1 MPLKTV
7 IETIEGLDEPI
18 AQLYVQTENG
28 FVLDVEGIDD
38 HPDVKGLKGAY
49 AATKQKVDASK
60 QTQAQLEA
68 QIAELQKGKPDE
80 AAILKLRQELEAER
94 DKLKSELESERAAR
108 LAITRDRALNEA
120 LTFAGITKPAFVK
133 AATAMLGSQ
142 VKMEGD
148 KPFVDSDLGPV
159 ELPTFIKKWAAS
171 EGSEFVT
178 PPQGGGVKGSEGG
191 SKKPAGNLAGSKEER
206 VAALKAKFPDL
217 A

>member
-7 IETIEGLDEPI
+7 IETTDGLDEAV

-80 AAILKLRQELEAER
+80 AAILKLRQELESER
-94 DKLKSELESERAAR
+94 DKLKGELESERAAR
-108 LAITRDRALNEA
+108 LSITRDRALNEA
-120 LTFAGITKPAFVK
+120 LTGAGINEPAFVK
-133 AATAMLGSQ
+133 AATAMLGAL

-148 KPFVDSDLGPV
+148 RPFVDSDLGPV
-159 ELPTFIKKWAAS
+159 ELPVYIKKWAAS
-171 EGSEFVT
+171 EGSAFVT
-178 PPQGGGVKGSEGG
+178 KPQGMGAKSGNGGG
-191 SKKPAGNLAGSKEER
+191 SNNSPFAGIAGFADLPER
-206 VAALKAKFPDL
+206 
-217 A
+217 

>member
-7 IETIEGLDEPI
+7 IETTEGLDEAV

-94 DKLKSELESERAAR
+94 DRLKGELESERAAR
-108 LAITRDRALNEA
+108 LSITRDRALSEA
-120 LTFAGITKPAFVK
+120 LTSAGINEAAFVK
-133 AATAMLGSQ
+133 AATAMLGGM

-148 KPFVDSDLGPV
+148 RPFVDSDLGPV
-159 ELPTFIKKWAAS
+159 ELPTYIKKWAAS
-171 EGSEFVT
+171 EGSAFVT
-178 PPQGGGVKGSEGG
+178 KPQGMGAKSGNGGAANNS
-191 SKKPAGNLAGSKEER
+191 PFAGIAGFADLPER
-206 VAALKAKFPDL
+206 
-217 A
+217 